1 MRVTIDG
8 TLQRGDWSISFDMMR
23 IETGVTAITGP
34 NGAGKT
40 SLLRLIA
47 GLEAIDS
54 GHVLYDD
61 TPVDAPAESIFVQCR
76 ERPIAMV
83 FQDSRLFPAMRV
95 IDNVAFPMRR
105 RGIDRREARERAND
119 ILADVGMSDAS
130 QSHPADLSGGQ
141 HQRVAIARALATDA
155 RLLLLDEP
163 LASIDE
169 ASRAAIRHLFTHSR
183 FDSVIWVTHN
193 ESDADSAARVI
204 SLPNS
209 PA

>member
-8 TLQRGDWSISFDMMR
+8 TLRRGDWSISFNR
-23 IETGVTAITGP
+23 LCIEPGVTAITGP
-34 NGAGKT
+34 NGSGKT

-54 GHVLYDD
+54 GRVKFDD
-61 TPVDAPAESIFVQCR
+61 ASVDAPDDSIFVQCR

-83 FQDSRLFPAMRV
+83 FQDHRLFPAMRV

-105 RGIDRREARERAND
+105 RGVDRHEARNQARH
-119 ILADVGMSDAS
+119 ILANVDMADSA

-141 HQRVAIARALATDA
+141 RQRVAVARALATDG

-169 ASRAAIRHLFTHSR
+169 ASKPAIRRLITNSR
-183 FDSVIWVTHN
+183 FESVIWVTHS
-193 ESDADSAARVI
+193 ESDADAAARVI
-204 SLPNS
+204 SLADS